1 MSDISSVVERARAA
15 FASVSKLEAA
25 VARAPE
31 DRALQLNL
39 SAMRKVAS
47 QSQAQLLNISRS
59 AYVDVCNYRLL
70 PRPSNN
76 HGFSLHHVSRS
87 LLEYQNMFTQIYDAK
102 KNGPKERAVFGKEA
116 QQESTLELAYTYSGS
131 LGVVLF
137 SQSDRD
143 LLSGRLDSSIDA
155 LYQVVEV
162 DTRKKVREVASSLG
176 NAVVK
181 RVYDWSDAN
190 IKGGFA
196 ADMRWNRSDG
206 RHLGEVI
213 ERERM
218 EGIVEVIDA
227 TSDSK
232 TKDIE
237 AIGIL
242 FGGNIGSRSFHFVV
256 PNGDVYRGH
265 LAEDFDRTTEM
276 TLGKF
281 YRAKIREIETFHYA
295 TEKAERH
302 YNLLHLEPAS
312 SLPFDDASGNSSAS
326 GAAGLAGPDA

>member
-1 MSDISSVVERARAA
+1 M
-15 FASVSKLEAA
+15 FAIIDFFRSHRIIMGFLYSTS
-25 VARAPE
+25 
-31 DRALQLNL
+31 L
-39 SAMRKVAS
+39 SLSWNTKTCSLRSMMRKRMA
-47 QSQAQLLNISRS
+47 RKS
-59 AYVDVCNYRLL
+59 A
-70 PRPSNN
+70 P
-76 HGFSLHHVSRS
+76 FS
-87 LLEYQNMFTQIYDAK
+87 E
-102 KNGPKERAVFGKEA
+102 ER
-116 QQESTLELAYTYSGS
+116 LAYTYSGS

-143 LLSGRLDSSIDA
+143 LLSGKLDSSIDA

-162 DTRKKVREVASSLG
+162 DTRAKVREVASALG

-196 ADMRWNRSDG
+196 ADMRWSRSDG
-206 RHLGEVI
+206 RQLGEVI

-242 FGGNIGSRSFHFVV
+242 FGGNLGSRSFHFVV
-256 PNGDVYRGH
+256 PDGDVYRGH
-265 LAEDFDRTTEM
+265 LADDFDRTTEM

-281 YRAKIREIETFHYA
+281 YRSKIRETETFHYA
-295 TEKAERH
+295 TEKVERT
-302 YNLLHLEPAS
+302 YQMLSLEPAS
-312 SLPFDDASGNSSAS
+312 TLPFGGDVFPSGHS
-326 GAAGLAGPDA
+326 GTF